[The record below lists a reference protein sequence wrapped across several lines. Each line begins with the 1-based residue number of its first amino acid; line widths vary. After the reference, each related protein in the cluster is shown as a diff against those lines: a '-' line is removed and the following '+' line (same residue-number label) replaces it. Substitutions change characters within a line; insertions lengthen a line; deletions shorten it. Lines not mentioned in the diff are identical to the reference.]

1 MPVTRIYTR
10 DSLSDLERV
19 EISGQAGQH
28 IARVLR
34 MRPGEELVLFDGSG
48 GEHSA
53 RIERIQGDRIFL
65 ARLGFDPV
73 EREAPVRVTLLQGIS
88 RGERMDWTIQKATEL
103 GVHRILPLGSQRST
117 VKLTAERAEKR
128 RDHWQAVAISACE
141 QCGRNRIPEVTA
153 PLSLEKALEEVSSYP
168 LKLSLRGD
176 AQTRPA
182 DLPDSPGQVCIAI
195 GPEGGLDQNELQAL
209 EHAGFRGLRLG
220 PRVLRTET
228 AGLAAMAA
236 LLGRWGDF

>member
-153 PLSLEKALEEVSSYP
+153 PLSLEKALDEVSSYP

-209 EHAGFRGLRLG
+209 ERAGFRGLRLG